1 MQVGKLLGHDVRV
14 ALQREPEGV
23 AEAVQELHV
32 QDLAELLAELE
43 DAEVAQLVGMLPIDV
58 SADVLCR
65 LQPEHSAGVL
75 ALVAVSR
82 AAQILRAMAADD
94 RADLVQQLPPELAEQ
109 LLIQLGTRSPEVA
122 EETRTLVS
130 YGEDTAGGI
139 MTTEYVAFGP
149 ELTVGQALER
159 VRQIGRQR
167 ALEVVYYAYV
177 VAYQRLI
184 GVVSLRDLLLA
195 RDNEIVADIMASNV
209 VSVHAATDQEEV
221 ARTIT
226 KYELTAL
233 PVVEDDG
240 RLMGIVTI
248 DDVVDVIREEASEDQ
263 QKMAGL
269 VPTEEKYFDVGF
281 RSNVHSRVTW
291 LAVLFVV
298 QFLTA
303 SVMKMFEGQ
312 VSLVM
317 DLILFVP
324 LIISSG
330 GNSGSQS
337 SSLIIRALALGEMTP
352 RDWPRVL
359 AKESFIGLTLGALL
373 ACAGFARAF
382 IGSAAQVASAMAFT
396 VAISVVAVVTLGTLV
411 GSLMP
416 LAIKRLGLDP
426 AVSSTPFVASI
437 VDVLGLFVYFS
448 VARVLFAIFL

>member
-1 MQVGKLLGHDVRV
+1 MQVSKLLGPDVST
-14 ALQREPEGV
+14 ALRSEPEGV
-23 AEAVQELHV
+23 AEALQELHV

-43 DAEVAQLVGMLPIDV
+43 DVEIAQLVSMLPIDV

-65 LQPEHSAGVL
+65 MPLEL
-75 ALVAVSR
+75 AADVIERLAVAR
-82 AAQILRAMAADD
+82 AAQVLRAMAADD
-94 RADLVQQLPPELAEQ
+94 RADIVQELAPELAERILQ
-109 LLIQLGTRSPEVA
+109 QLGTRAPEVA
-122 EETRTLVS
+122 EETRALVS

-149 ELTVGQALER
+149 ELSVGQALER

-195 RDNEIVADIMASNV
+195 RDSELISDVMTSNV
-209 VSVHAATDQEEV
+209 VSVHASLDQEEV

-226 KYELTAL
+226 KYELAAL

-240 RLMGIVTI
+240 RLIGIVTI
-248 DDVVDVIREEASEDQ
+248 DDVVDVIREEASEDA
-263 QKMAGL
+263 QKQAGL
-269 VPTEEKYFDVGF
+269 VPTEEKYFDIGF
-281 RSNVHSRVTW
+281 RSNVRSRVTW
-291 LAVLFVV
+291 LTVLFVV

-303 SVMKMFEGQ
+303 SVMKLFEGQ
-312 VSLVM
+312 VSLVL

-337 SSLIIRALALGEMTP
+337 SSLIIRALALGEMAP

-359 AKESFIGLTLGALL
+359 VKEAVIGLSLGALL
-373 ACAGFARAF
+373 SVFGFVRAF
-382 IGSAAQVASAMAFT
+382 VGSSAEVEIAMAFT
-396 VAISVVAVVTLGTLV
+396 VALSVVAVVTLGTLI

-448 VARVLFAIFL
+448 VARVLFAIFT

>member
-1 MQVGKLLGHDVRV
+1 MQVGKLLGPDVRT
-14 ALQREPEGV
+14 ALGSEPEGV
-23 AEAVQELHV
+23 AEALQELHV
-32 QDLAELLAELE
+32 QDLAELLAELS
-43 DAEVAQLVGMLPIDV
+43 DTEVAQLVGMLPIDV
-58 SADVLCR
+58 SGDVLCR
-65 LQPEHSAGVL
+65 MQPEQAAGVIALL
-75 ALVAVSR
+75 AESR
-82 AAQILRAMAADD
+82 AAQVLRAMAADD
-94 RADLVQQLPPELAEQ
+94 RADLVQQLAPELAER
-109 LLIQLGTRSPEVA
+109 LLLNLGTRAPEVA

-149 ELTVGQALER
+149 ELSVGQALER

-177 VAYQRLI
+177 VAYERLI

-195 RDNEIVADIMASNV
+195 RDNEIISDVMTSNV
-209 VSVHAATDQEEV
+209 VSVQASTDQEEV

-226 KYELTAL
+226 KYELAAM
-233 PVVEDDG
+233 PVVEGDG
-240 RLMGIVTI
+240 RLIGIVTI

-269 VPTEEKYFDVGF
+269 VPTEDKYFDVGF
-281 RSNVHSRVTW
+281 RANVRSRVTW
-291 LAVLFVV
+291 LTVLFVL

-303 SVMKMFEGQ
+303 SVMKAFEGQ

-337 SSLIIRALALGEMTP
+337 SSLIIRALALGEMAP

-359 AKESFIGLTLGALL
+359 AKEAIIGLALGALL
-373 ACAGFARAF
+373 SFAGFARA
-382 IGSAAQVASAMAFT
+382 ILGSSPDTAYAMAFT
-396 VAISVVAVVTLGTLV
+396 VAIAVVAVVTLGTLV

-416 LAIKRLGLDP
+416 LAIKKLGLDP

-437 VDVLGLFVYFS
+437 VDVLGLFVYFT
-448 VARVLFAIFL
+448 VARIMFAILM

>member
-1 MQVGKLLGHDVRV
+1 MQVGKLLGPDVRI
-14 ALQREPEGV
+14 ALTSEPEGV

-32 QDLAELLAELE
+32 QDLAELLAELSE
-43 DAEVAQLVGMLPIDV
+43 TEVAQLLGMLPIDV

-65 LQPEHSAGVL
+65 MQPEQAGGVI
-75 ALVAVSR
+75 ALLAVSR
-82 AAQILRAMAADD
+82 AAQVLRAMAADD
-94 RADLVQQLPPELAEQ
+94 RADLVQQLAPELAEQ
-109 LLIQLGTRSPEVA
+109 LLQQLGTRAPEVA
-122 EETRTLVS
+122 EETRALVS

-177 VAYQRLI
+177 VAYERLI

-195 RDNEIVADIMASNV
+195 RDIEIISDVMTSNV
-209 VSVHAATDQEEV
+209 VSVQASTDQEEV

-226 KYELTAL
+226 KYELAAM
-233 PVVEDDG
+233 PVVEGDG
-240 RLMGIVTI
+240 RLIGIVTI

-281 RSNVHSRVTW
+281 RANVRSRVTW
-291 LAVLFVV
+291 LTVLFVL
-298 QFLTA
+298 QFLTT
-303 SVMKMFEGQ
+303 SVMKLFEGQ
-312 VSLVM
+312 VSVMM

-337 SSLIIRALALGEMTP
+337 SSLIIRALALGEMAP

-359 AKESFIGLTLGALL
+359 GKEAMIGLALGALL
-373 ACAGFARAF
+373 SFAGFARAML
-382 IGSAAQVASAMAFT
+382 GSSPEAAYAMAFT
-396 VAISVVAVVTLGTLV
+396 VAIAVVAVVTLGTLV

-437 VDVLGLFVYFS
+437 VDVLGLCVYFT
-448 VARVLFAIFL
+448 VARVMFAILM

>member
-1 MQVGKLLGHDVRV
+1 MQVGKLLGPDVQF
-14 ALQREPEGV
+14 ALTREPEGV
-23 AEAVQELHV
+23 AEAIQELHV
-32 QDLAELLAELE
+32 QDLAELLGELSDE
-43 DAEVAQLVGMLPIDV
+43 QVAQLLGMLPIDV

-65 LQPEHSAGVL
+65 IQPEQSGQVMALL
-75 ALVAVSR
+75 AESR
-82 AAQILRAMAADD
+82 AAQVLGAMAADD
-94 RADLVQQLPPELAEQ
+94 RADLLQQLEPETAER
-109 LLIQLGTRSPEVA
+109 LLQNLGTRAPEVA
-122 EETRTLVS
+122 EETRALFG

-159 VRQIGRQR
+159 VRQIARQR

-177 VAYQRLI
+177 VAYERLM

-195 RDNEIVADIMASNV
+195 RDNELVSDVMTSNV
-209 VSVHAATDQEEV
+209 VSVQASTDQEEV

-226 KYELTAL
+226 KYELAAM
-233 PVVEDDG
+233 PVVEGDG
-240 RLMGIVTI
+240 RLIGIVTI

-269 VPTEEKYFDVGF
+269 VPTEEKYFDIGF
-281 RSNVHSRVTW
+281 RANVRSRVTW
-291 LAVLFVV
+291 LTVLFVL
-298 QFLTA
+298 QFLTT
-303 SVMKMFEGQ
+303 SVMKAFEGQ

-337 SSLIIRALALGEMTP
+337 SSLIIRAIALGEMTP

-359 AKESFIGLTLGALL
+359 GKELLIGIALGALL
-373 ACAGFARAF
+373 SFAGFARA
-382 IGSAAQVASAMAFT
+382 ILGSSPHVAYAMAFT
-396 VAISVVAVVTLGTLV
+396 VAASVIAVVTLGTLV

-416 LAIKRLGLDP
+416 LAIKKLGLDP

-437 VDVLGLFVYFS
+437 VDVIGLCLSFP
-448 VARVLFAIFL
+448 VARIVFAIMA